1 MVSSVYTADG
11 FNVSGSWKVEKE
23 IHLAAFSLGAQNL
36 TFERGM
42 DHLIWDFLPKPL
54 VIEFFPGIKQCKVF
68 FLFTTVEALLMDTLV
83 SGKLFLRPP
92 SQKPDYFNSHTN
104 SVFLH
109 SRKRPAPVT
118 DTFFASGGC
127 PLTTASTVPA
137 LYASKE
143 FFISVWKFFFT
154 RYFLARIVF
163 PLNQS
168 AEYFL
173 LMFHTCTPTLPTV
186 KSQMVSPLHL

>member
-68 FLFTTVEALLMDTLV
+68 FLFTTVEALLTDTLV

-92 SQKPDYFNSHTN
+92 SQKPDCFNSHTN

-118 DTFFASGGC
+118 DTFFASRGC
-127 PLTTASTVPA
+127 PLMRASTVP
-137 LYASKE
+137 LYALKD
-143 FFISVWKFFFT
+143 FFYFSVEILFLPGISLQELFS
-154 RYFLARIVF
+154 L
-163 PLNQS
+163 
-168 AEYFL
+168 
-173 LMFHTCTPTLPTV
+173 
-186 KSQMVSPLHL
+186 